1 MNMRHVQ
8 FPGPILEL
16 VAAAESAVRQ
26 IPPAFPLTATVAVNP
41 WLGQLEQSREET
53 AYRMARTTGARIAR
67 PRAEL
72 AELVSDGRIHPDDLA
87 KAAESLEMDIDALRA
102 AIKTPSADPAP
113 LPTIADLAAE
123 ATGTDW
129 PDFVADRIGLW
140 ASTHYDQGQALWPA
154 PGGSA
159 FASWRAFATRDL
171 TPGLFGLPGLPARA
185 AALSDEPRMAFAM
198 ACEAL
203 ALDAEAAPLYFH
215 RLLATM
221 EGWAQLIRGHGWV
234 AERDGEDDGDAFALL
249 TIRLLWEVALK
260 EAYPD
265 LALPWADLQAAYAA
279 PATPTMDQRID
290 MALQGAADRSA
301 ERRLAATFAEPP
313 APRADA
319 RPAIQAAFCIDVR
332 SEVFRRALESADE
345 GVETIGFAGFFGL
358 PVTHHAA
365 ASDIEEA
372 RSPVLLKPGLAA
384 DAKVAKPD
392 DLAARIQARSVR
404 AWNRFKMATVSAFA
418 FVEAAGPLYVTKLV
432 RDAMGLGAAPD
443 TPPTPHLAM
452 APSDRVGAAAG
463 VLRAMSLTSGFAPVV
478 LIAGHGA
485 HVTNAP
491 FASALQCGA
500 CGGHAGDVNARIL
513 AALLN
518 DADVRAGLV
527 AEGIEIPE
535 DTVFVAGLH
544 DTVSDEITLYD
555 VGAGTDVSRLR
566 TALKDAAKI
575 ARTERAARLS
585 RVDDPEA
592 IPRRGADW
600 AEIRPEW
607 GLAGCH
613 AFIAAPRSVTAGRD
627 LRGRT
632 FLHSYDWQ
640 ADDGFGTLELILTA
654 PVVVASWIALQ
665 YHGSTTAPDQ
675 FGAGDKLLH
684 NVTGGIGVIEGSGGH
699 LRVGLPWQSV
709 HDGEG
714 LQHEATRLA
723 VVIAAPTDA
732 IGDVLDKHDHVRA
745 LFANGWL
752 SLHAMS
758 AAGHLTHRYTPDG
771 WVAL

>member
-16 VAAAESAVRQ
+16 VAAAENAVRQ
-26 IPPAFPLTATVAVNP
+26 VPPAFPLTATVAVNP
-41 WLGQLEQSREET
+41 WLGQLQQPRAET
-53 AYRMARTTGARIAR
+53 AYRMAHTTGARIAR

-72 AELVSDGRIHPDDLA
+72 AEMVSDGRIHGDDLA
-87 KAAESLEMDIDALRA
+87 AAAVALDMEIDALRA
-102 AIKTPSADPAP
+102 AIATQAADPAP
-113 LPTIADLAAE
+113 MPTIADLAAE
-123 ATGTDW
+123 STGTDW

-154 PGGSA
+154 LGGTA
-159 FASWRAFATRDL
+159 FASWRAFAMRDL
-171 TPGLFGLPGLPARA
+171 TPGLFGLPGLPARV
-185 AALSDEPRMAFAM
+185 AALSDEPRIAFAI

-203 ALDAEAAPLYFH
+203 ALDAQAAPLYFH
-215 RLLATM
+215 RLLATLD
-221 EGWAQLIRGHGWV
+221 GWAQLIRGRGWV
-234 AERDGEDDGDAFALL
+234 AERDGGDDGDAFALL
-249 TIRLLWEVALK
+249 TIRLLWEIALK

-265 LALPWADLQAAYAA
+265 LALPWADLQTAYAM
-279 PATPTMDQRID
+279 PAEPTTDQRID
-290 MALQGAADRSA
+290 MALQEAADRSA
-301 ERRLAATFAEPP
+301 ERRLAATFAEPA
-313 APRADA
+313 APRADT

-332 SEVFRRALESADE
+332 SEVFRRALEAADD

-384 DAKVAKPD
+384 DAHVAEPD
-392 DLAARIQARSVR
+392 DLAARIQARSGR

-418 FVEAAGPLYVTKLV
+418 FVEAAGPLYVSKLV
-432 RDAMGLGAAPD
+432 RDALGRGSAPGV
-443 TPPTPHLAM
+443 PPAPHLDM
-452 APSDRVGAAAG
+452 APADRVGAAAG
-463 VLRAMSLTSGFAPVV
+463 VLRAMSLTSNFAPVV

-518 DADVRAGLV
+518 DADVRADLPTQ
-527 AEGIEIPE
+527 GIEIPE
-535 DTVFVAGLH
+535 DTIFVAGLH

-555 VGAGTDVSRLR
+555 VAFGSDIDRLR
-566 TALKDAAKI
+566 AALKNAAKI

-585 RVDDPEA
+585 RADDPA
-592 IPRRGADW
+592 TIPRRGGDW

-627 LRGRT
+627 LKGRT
-632 FLHSYDWQ
+632 FLHSYDWR
-640 ADDGFGTLELILTA
+640 ADTGFATLELILTA

-709 HDGEG
+709 HDGED
-714 LQHEATRLA
+714 LQHEATRLS
-723 VVIAAPTDA
+723 VVIAAPKDA
-732 IGDVLDKHDHVRA
+732 IGDVLAKHDQVRA

-752 SLHAMS
+752 SLHAM
-758 AAGHLTHRYTPDG
+758 GEDGRLDHRYTSEG
-771 WVAL
+771 WVAR

>member
-16 VAAAESAVRQ
+16 VAAAETAVRQ

-41 WLGQLEQSREET
+41 WLGQLEQSREDT
-53 AYRMARTTGARIAR
+53 AYRMAHTTGARIAR
-67 PRAEL
+67 PRADL
-72 AELVSDGRIHPDDLA
+72 ADMVSDGRIHADDLA
-87 KAAESLEMDIDALRA
+87 TAAQSLDMEVDALRM
-102 AIKTPSADPAP
+102 AIQSPADDPTP

-154 PGGSA
+154 PRGTA
-159 FASWRAFATRDL
+159 FASWRAYATRDL

-185 AALSDEPRMAFAM
+185 AALSDEPRMAFAL
-198 ACEAL
+198 ACEEL

-215 RLLATM
+215 RLLATLD
-221 EGWAQLIRGHGWV
+221 GWAQLVRGRGWV
-234 AERDGEDDGDAFALL
+234 AERDGGDDGDAFALL

-260 EAYPD
+260 ETYPE
-265 LALPWADLQAAYAA
+265 LALPWADLQTAYAQ
-279 PATPTMDQRID
+279 PAQPSQDQRID
-290 MALQGAADRSA
+290 MALQEAADRSA
-301 ERRLAATFAEPP
+301 ERRLAATFAEP
-313 APRADA
+313 ASPRADT

-332 SEVFRRALESADE
+332 SEVFRRALEAADD

-384 DAKVAKPD
+384 DAKVTEAD
-392 DLAARIQARSVR
+392 DLATRIQARSER

-418 FVEAAGPLYVTKLV
+418 FVEAAGPLYVKKLV
-432 RDAMGLGAAPD
+432 RDALGRAPVPD
-443 TPPTPHLAM
+443 TPPTPHLDM
-452 APSDRVGAAAG
+452 EPGDRIGAAAG
-463 VLRAMSLTSGFAPVV
+463 VLRAMSLTSNFAPVV

-518 DADVRAGLV
+518 DADVRTGLTS
-527 AEGIEIPE
+527 EGIHIPE

-555 VGAGTDVSRLR
+555 VATGTDVTRLK
-566 TALKDAAKI
+566 TALQDAAKI

-585 RVDDPEA
+585 RADDPTT
-592 IPRRGADW
+592 IPARGTDW

-627 LRGRT
+627 LKGRT
-632 FLHSYDWQ
+632 FLHSYDWHQ
-640 ADDGFGTLELILTA
+640 DDGFGTLELILTA

-709 HDGEG
+709 HDGEEF
-714 LQHEATRLA
+714 QHEATRLA

-732 IGDVLDKHDHVRA
+732 IGEVLEKHDHVRA

-752 SLHAMS
+752 SLHAMDDEGRL
-758 AAGHLTHRYTPDG
+758 AHRYTPDG
-771 WVAL
+771 WVAI